1 MKVERE
7 TPLERPSGRQGKGR
21 KKESVDLD
29 YRQLH
34 MMGFLKERPAISWGT
49 IENTCKIPT
58 GTLRHFMKG
67 RRNLPDKYFGDLK
80 DELFKYGYTALDC
93 E

>member
-1 MKVERE
+1 MKIERE
-7 TPLERPSGRQGKGR
+7 TPLERSDGRQGKVR
-21 KKESVDLD
+21 KKEPVDLD

-34 MMGFLKERPAISWGT
+34 IMGFLKDRPAISWGT

-58 GTLRHFMKG
+58 DTIRHFMKG
-67 RRNLPDKYFGDLK
+67 RRNLPEKYFDSLK
-80 DELFKYGYTALDC
+80 DELFKYGYTALDS